1 MEIKYHVICP
11 HCKNT
16 VEEEKDYVFIR
27 ISRRFQFQCK
37 HCGTVFD
44 LQDEPHVIKLGSRT
58 VSAVALINLF
68 LFALLVRIGNMAD
81 FQGSSFILLGY
92 GVSAFW
98 IIYLSPRV
106 VQWLHNKEWT
116 QEGIEKAKRFAGLVM
131 ALNIVLVFA
140 WLIVLGT
147 LEDRGLVG

>member
-1 MEIKYHVICP
+1 MKYHVICP

-27 ISRRFQFQCK
+27 SRHRFQFQCK
-37 HCGTVFD
+37 HCGTAFD
-44 LQDEPHVIKLGSRT
+44 LQDETYVVNLGGSI
-58 VSAVALINLF
+58 VMAVALINLF
-68 LFALLVRIGNMAD
+68 IFALLIRIGNMAD
-81 FQGSSFILLGY
+81 PQSNEGLLFMGY
-92 GVSAFW
+92 GVSIFW
-98 IIYLSPRV
+98 MIYLSPRV

-116 QEGIEKAKRFAGLVM
+116 QEGIEKAKRFAHLMM

-147 LEDRGLVG
+147 LADSKMFG